1 MVSESNPTGTLT
13 NSDLEM
19 VAAVLQLRVV
29 EPLVPTMHHKLVHIY
44 SNNTPSMAWW
54 TKMAAKTAKSDA
66 AHCLI

>member
-1 MVSESNPTGTLT
+1 
-13 NSDLEM
+13 M
-19 VAAVLQLRVV
+19 VAAVLQLSVM
-29 EPLVPTMHHKLVHIY
+29 EPLVPTMMHNKLVHIY